1 MTTIP
6 AGTSTGIAGA
16 LRGLTQALDTP
27 HQPDTPTG
35 SWWGLVREH
44 LTGLRDALV
53 SEAEQPEDGW
63 LAARGGTILRERN
76 ALVHRLSTL
85 GSDLLDSPEID
96 TVRVEIKRLIAD
108 VGHHV
113 QRLHDLAYDAVELE
127 LGGSE

>member
-1 MTTIP
+1 MTIIP
-6 AGTSTGIAGA
+6 AGTSTGIARA

-35 SWWGLVREH
+35 SWWGAVREH
-44 LTGLRDALV
+44 LTGLHDALV
-53 SEAEQPEDGW
+53 SETEQPEDGW